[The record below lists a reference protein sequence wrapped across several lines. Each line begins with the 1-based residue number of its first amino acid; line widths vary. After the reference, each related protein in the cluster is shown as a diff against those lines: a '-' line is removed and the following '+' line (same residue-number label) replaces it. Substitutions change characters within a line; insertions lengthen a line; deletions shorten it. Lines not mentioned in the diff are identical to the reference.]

1 VPSPRDAA
9 IRYNQLLEMSAT
21 SLNDKL
27 PSASRLVEYRGAQ
40 IPAGFSSPQ
49 EELTALRTGCGLFDL
64 GWRAKLVVTGRDRTR
79 WLNGMVTNN
88 IRDLAPGH
96 GVYSFLLN
104 PQGHILGDLY
114 VFNRGESFLLDTD
127 RSQAGKLAQL
137 LKKYII
143 MDQVV
148 LSEAGHSLITAVGLE
163 GPNSKQVLARAGFE
177 PSELQ
182 PLEVE
187 DRMWND
193 ASISVVCTLQ
203 GGFMIWWLSP
213 ENAGELWEALAAA
226 GATPVG
232 AEALEM
238 WRIVAGIPHYGVDIR
253 ERDLPQETGQQQ
265 ALHFSKGCYI
275 GQEIV
280 ERIRS
285 RGAVHRCFT
294 GFSFEGQAPPA
305 GTKIER
311 EGREVGEITS
321 VAVLPS
327 GKAVGLGYL
336 RREAGGPG
344 TTIAVGG
351 LQATVSELP
360 FNIQ

>member
-1 VPSPRDAA
+1 
-9 IRYNQLLEMSAT
+9 MSAT

-27 PSASRLVEYRGAQ
+27 PSAGRLVEYCGAQ
-40 IPAGFSSPQ
+40 MPVVFSSVE
-49 EELTALRTGCGLFDL
+49 EELAALRTGCGIFDL

-88 IRDLAPGH
+88 IRDLASGH

-104 PQGHILGDLY
+104 PQGHILGDMY
-114 VFNRGESFLLDTD
+114 VFNRGESFLIDTD
-127 RSQAGKLAQL
+127 HTQVEKLTQL

-148 LSEAGHSLITAVGLE
+148 LSEAGQKLITALGLE
-163 GPNSKQVLARAGFE
+163 GPNSKDVLVRAGFE

-193 ASISVVCTLQ
+193 AAISLVRTLQ
-203 GGFMIWWLSP
+203 GGYMIWLSP
-213 ENAGELWEALAAA
+213 ENASGMWEAVAAA

-238 WRIVAGIPHYGVDIR
+238 WRITAGIPRYGIDIR
-253 ERDLPQETGQQQ
+253 ERDLPQETAQEQ
-265 ALHFSKGCYI
+265 ALNFSKGCYI

-285 RGAVHRCFT
+285 RGGVHRRFT
-294 GFSFEGQAPPA
+294 GFSFDGQAPPA
-305 GTKIER
+305 GSKIER
-311 EGREVGEITS
+311 EGRELGEITS

-327 GKAVGLGYL
+327 GQAVGLGYL

-344 TTIAVGG
+344 TVIEVGG
-351 LQATVSELP
+351 VQATVAELP
-360 FNIQ
+360 FNI

>member
-1 VPSPRDAA
+1 
-9 IRYNQLLEMSAT
+9 MSAT

-27 PSASRLVEYRGAQ
+27 PVAGRLVEYCGAQ
-40 IPAGFSSPQ
+40 TPAVFSSPQ
-49 EELTALRTGCGLFDL
+49 EELAALRTGCGIFDL

-79 WLNGMVTNN
+79 WLNGMVSNN
-88 IRDLAPGH
+88 IRDLAPAH

-104 PQGHILGDLY
+104 PQGHILGDMY
-114 VFNRGESFLLDTD
+114 VFNRGESFLIDTD
-127 RSQAGKLAQL
+127 RAQLGKLAQL

-148 LSEAGHSLITAVGLE
+148 LSEAAESLITTLGLE
-163 GPNSKQVLARAGFE
+163 GPNSKDVMVRAGFE

-182 PLEVE
+182 PLEIE

-193 ASISVVCTLQ
+193 AAISLVRTLQ
-203 GGFMIWWLSP
+203 GGYMIWLSP
-213 ENAGELWEALAAA
+213 ESASGMWEAVAAA

-238 WRIVAGIPHYGVDIR
+238 WRITAGIPRYGIDIR
-253 ERDLPQETGQQQ
+253 ERDLPQETGQEQ
-265 ALHFSKGCYI
+265 ALNFSKGCYI

-280 ERIRS
+280 ERIRA
-285 RGAVHRCFT
+285 RGGVHRRFT
-294 GFSFEGQAPPA
+294 GFSFAGQAPPPA

-321 VAVLPS
+321 VTVLPS
-327 GKAVGLGYL
+327 GQTVGLGYL

-344 TTIAVGG
+344 TAIEVGG
-351 LQATVSELP
+351 VQATVSELP
-360 FNIQ
+360 FNIA

>member
-1 VPSPRDAA
+1 MSGASLSDELPAA
-9 IRYNQLLEMSAT
+9 G
-21 SLNDKL
+21 
-27 PSASRLVEYRGAQ
+27 RLVEYGGAQ
-40 IPAGFSSPQ
+40 IRAVFSST
-49 EELTALRTGCGLFDL
+49 EGEWAALRSGCGVFDL

-88 IRDLAPGH
+88 IRDLAAGH

-104 PQGHILGDLY
+104 AQGHILGDMY
-114 VFNRGESFLLDTD
+114 VFNRGESFLIDTD
-127 RSQAGKLAQL
+127 RAQAGGLAQL

-148 LSEAGHSLITAVGLE
+148 LSEAGESQITALGLE
-163 GPNSKQVLARAGFE
+163 GPRSNDVLLRAGFE
-177 PSELQ
+177 PSELA

-193 ASISVVCTLQ
+193 VSISLVRSLQ
-203 GGFMIWWLSP
+203 GGYVIWLLP
-213 ENAGELWEALAAA
+213 EHAGAMWEALAAA
-226 GATPVG
+226 GATPAG

-238 WRIVAGIPHYGVDIR
+238 WRIAAGIPRYGVDIR
-253 ERDLPQETGQQQ
+253 ERDLPQETGQEH
-265 ALHFSKGCYI
+265 ALNFKKGCYV

-285 RGAVHRCFT
+285 RGAVHRRFT
-294 GFSFEGQAPPA
+294 GFSFEGPAPPPGA
-305 GTKIER
+305 RIEHD
-311 EGREVGEITS
+311 GRDVGEVTS
-321 VAVLPS
+321 LATLPL
-327 GKAVGLGYL
+327 GKVVGLGYL

-351 LQATVSELP
+351 VQATVSELP
-360 FNIQ
+360 FNI

>member
-1 VPSPRDAA
+1 
-9 IRYNQLLEMSAT
+9 
-21 SLNDKL
+21 
-27 PSASRLVEYRGAQ
+27 
-40 IPAGFSSPQ
+40 
-49 EELTALRTGCGLFDL
+49 LRSGCGVFDL

-79 WLNGMVTNN
+79 WLNGMVANN
-88 IRDLAPGH
+88 IRGLAAGH

-104 PQGHILGDLY
+104 AQGHILGDMY
-114 VFNRGESFLLDTD
+114 VFNRGESFLIDTD
-127 RSQAGKLAQL
+127 RAQAGGLAQL

-148 LSEAGHSLITAVGLE
+148 LSEAGEKQITTLGVE
-163 GPNSKQVLARAGFE
+163 GPQSKDVLLRAGFE

-193 ASISVVCTLQ
+193 ASISLIRSLQ
-203 GGFMIWWLSP
+203 GGYMIWLPP
-213 ENAGELWEALAAA
+213 EHAGAMWEALAAA

-232 AEALEM
+232 AEAVEM
-238 WRIVAGIPHYGVDIR
+238 WRIAAGIPRYGVDIR
-253 ERDLPQETGQQQ
+253 ERDLPQDTGQEH
-265 ALHFSKGCYI
+265 AFNLKKGCYI

-285 RGAVHRCFT
+285 RGAVHRRFT
-294 GFSFEGQAPPA
+294 GFSFEGPAPPP
-305 GTKIER
+305 GTKIEQD
-311 EGREVGEITS
+311 GRDVGEVTS

-327 GKAVGLGYL
+327 GKRIGLGYL

-344 TTIAVGG
+344 TTIEVGG
-351 LQATVSELP
+351 VQATVSELP
-360 FNIQ
+360 FASL

>member
-1 VPSPRDAA
+1 
-9 IRYNQLLEMSAT
+9 
-21 SLNDKL
+21 
-27 PSASRLVEYRGAQ
+27 
-40 IPAGFSSPQ
+40 
-49 EELTALRTGCGLFDL
+49 
-64 GWRAKLVVTGRDRTR
+64 
-79 WLNGMVTNN
+79 MVTNN

-104 PQGHILGDLY
+104 PQGHILGDMY
-114 VFNRGESFLLDTD
+114 VFNRGESFLIDSD
-127 RSQAGKLAQL
+127 RAQAGTLAQL

-148 LSEAGHSLITAVGLE
+148 LSEAGPGLITALGLE
-163 GPNSKQVLARAGFE
+163 GPNSKDVLVRAGFE
-177 PSELQ
+177 ASELQ

-193 ASISVVCTLQ
+193 ASISLVRTLQ
-203 GGFMIWWLSP
+203 GGYMIWLSP
-213 ENAGELWEALAAA
+213 ESAGGMWEGLA
-226 GATPVG
+226 GAGAIPVG

-238 WRIVAGIPHYGVDIR
+238 WRIVAGIPRYGIDIR
-253 ERDLPQETGQQQ
+253 ERDLPQETGQEQ
-265 ALHFSKGCYI
+265 ALNFSKGCYV

-285 RGAVHRCFT
+285 RGAVHRRFT
-294 GFSFEGQAPPA
+294 GFSFEGRVPPTA
-305 GTKIER
+305 GSKIER
-311 EGREVGEITS
+311 DGRELGEITS

-344 TTIAVGG
+344 TTIEVGG
-351 LQATVSELP
+351 VQATVSQLP
-360 FNIQ
+360 FALV

>member
-1 VPSPRDAA
+1 
-9 IRYNQLLEMSAT
+9 MSAT
-21 SLNDKL
+21 SLSDKL
-27 PSASRLVEYRGAQ
+27 PAAGRLVEYGGAQ
-40 IPAGFSSPQ
+40 TPAVFSSPQ
-49 EELTALRTGCGLFDL
+49 EEWAALRGGCGVFDL

-104 PQGHILGDLY
+104 AQGHIQGDMY
-114 VFNRGESFLLDTD
+114 VFNRGESFLIDTD
-127 RSQAGKLAQL
+127 RAQVEKLTQL

-148 LSEAGHSLITAVGLE
+148 LSEAEPSQVTGLGVE
-163 GPNSKQVLARAGFE
+163 GPQSKDVLLRAGFE
-177 PSELQ
+177 PSELAA
-182 PLEVE
+182 LEIE

-193 ASISVVCTLQ
+193 VAISLVRSLQ
-203 GGFMIWWLSP
+203 CGYIIWLSP
-213 ENAGELWEALAAA
+213 QQASAMWEALAGA

-238 WRIVAGIPHYGVDIR
+238 WRIAAGVPRYGVDIH
-253 ERDLPQETGQQQ
+253 ERDLPQETGQEQ
-265 ALHFSKGCYI
+265 ALNFSKGCYL

-285 RGAVHRCFT
+285 RGAVHRRFT
-294 GFSFEGQAPPA
+294 GFSFKGSAPPA

-321 VAVLPS
+321 VTVLPS
-327 GKAVGLGYL
+327 SEAIGLGYL

-344 TTIAVGG
+344 TTLEVGG
-351 LQATVSELP
+351 LRATVSDLP
-360 FNIQ
+360 FNI

>member
-1 VPSPRDAA
+1 
-9 IRYNQLLEMSAT
+9 MSVT
-21 SLNDKL
+21 SLSGIL
-27 PSASRLVEYRGAQ
+27 PAAGRLVEYRGAQ
-40 IPAGFSSPQ
+40 TPAVFSSLQ
-49 EELTALRTGCGLFDL
+49 EEWAALRTACGVFDL

-88 IRDLAPGH
+88 IRDLAPGR

-104 PQGHILGDLY
+104 VQGHVLGDMY
-114 VFNRGESFLLDTD
+114 VFNRGESLLIDTD
-127 RSQAGKLAQL
+127 HAQLEKLTQL

-148 LSEAGHSLITAVGLE
+148 LSEAAPSQITAVGVE
-163 GPNSKQVLARAGFE
+163 GPQSHDVLLRAGIE
-177 PSELQ
+177 PSDLQ

-193 ASISVVCTLQ
+193 AAISLVRSPH
-203 GGFMIWWLSP
+203 GGYMIWLPPDHVGVMWEGL
-213 ENAGELWEALAAA
+213 AGA
-226 GATPVG
+226 GATPAG
-232 AEALEM
+232 AEPLEM
-238 WRIVAGIPHYGVDIR
+238 WRIASGIPRYGVDIR
-253 ERDLPQETGQQQ
+253 ERDLPQETGQEQ
-265 ALHFSKGCYI
+265 ALNFTKGCYI

-285 RGAVHRCFT
+285 RGAVHRKFT
-294 GFSFEGQAPPA
+294 GFRFDGPTPPPP

-311 EGREVGEITS
+311 EGRELGEITS

-327 GKAVGLGYL
+327 GRAIGLGYL

-344 TTIAVGG
+344 TSVEVGG
-351 LQATVSELP
+351 VSAVVSELP
-360 FNIQ
+360 FASAVET

>member
-1 VPSPRDAA
+1 
-9 IRYNQLLEMSAT
+9 MSAT
-21 SLNDKL
+21 SLSDKL
-27 PSASRLVEYRGAQ
+27 PAAGRLVEYCGAQ
-40 IPAGFSSPQ
+40 IRAVFSSPG
-49 EELTALRTGCGLFDL
+49 EECAALRDGCGVLDL

-88 IRDLAPGH
+88 IRDLATGH

-104 PQGHILGDLY
+104 AQGQILGDMY
-114 VFNRGESFLLDTD
+114 VFNRGESFLIDTD
-127 RSQAGKLAQL
+127 RAQLEKLTQL

-148 LSEAGHSLITAVGLE
+148 LSEAGQSQITTLGVE
-163 GPNSKQVLARAGFE
+163 GPHSKDVLLRAGFE

-193 ASISVVCTLQ
+193 AAISLVRSLQ
-203 GGFMIWWLSP
+203 GGYMIWLPP
-213 ENAGELWEALAAA
+213 EHAGAMWEALAGA
-226 GATPVG
+226 GAAPVG

-238 WRIVAGIPHYGVDIR
+238 WRISAGIPRYGVDIR
-253 ERDLPQETGQQQ
+253 ERDLPQETGQDQ
-265 ALHFSKGCYI
+265 ALNFSKGCYI

-294 GFSFEGQAPPA
+294 GFSFEGPAPPPP

-311 EGREVGEITS
+311 GGREVGEVTS
-321 VAVLPS
+321 VAVLPP

-351 LQATVSELP
+351 VQATVSALP
-360 FNIQ
+360 FSI

>member
-1 VPSPRDAA
+1 
-9 IRYNQLLEMSAT
+9 MSAT

-27 PSASRLVEYRGAQ
+27 PAAGRLVEYRGAQ
-40 IPAGFSSPQ
+40 TLAGFSSPQ
-49 EELTALRTGCGLFDL
+49 EELAALRTGCGVFDW
-64 GWRAKLVVTGRDRTR
+64 GWRAKLVVTGCDRTR

-88 IRDLAPGH
+88 IRDLAPDH

-104 PQGHILGDLY
+104 PQGHILGDMY
-114 VFNRGESFLLDTD
+114 VFNRGESFLIDTD
-127 RSQAGKLAQL
+127 RSQVEKLTQL

-148 LSEAGHSLITAVGLE
+148 LSEAGPDLITALGLE
-163 GPNSKQVLARAGFE
+163 GPHSKEVLVRAGFE

-193 ASISVVCTLQ
+193 SALSLVRTLQ
-203 GGFMIWWLSP
+203 GGYMIWLPRES
-213 ENAGELWEALAAA
+213 AGRLWEAIVAA
-226 GATPVG
+226 GAIPVG

-238 WRIVAGIPHYGVDIR
+238 WRIVAGIPRYGTDIR
-253 ERDLPQETGQQQ
+253 ERDLPQETAQEY
-265 ALHFSKGCYI
+265 ALNFSKGCYI

-285 RGAVHRCFT
+285 RGAVHRRFT
-294 GFSFEGQAPPA
+294 GFSFGDQAPAP

-311 EGREVGEITS
+311 DGRELGEITS
-321 VAVLPS
+321 VAVLPW
-327 GKAVGLGYL
+327 GRAVGLGYL

-344 TTIAVGG
+344 TTIEAGG
-351 LQATVSELP
+351 VTATVSELP
-360 FNIQ
+360 FNI

>member
-1 VPSPRDAA
+1 
-9 IRYNQLLEMSAT
+9 MSAT
-21 SLNDKL
+21 SLSEKL
-27 PSASRLVEYRGAQ
+27 PAASRLVEYGGAQ
-40 IPAGFSSPQ
+40 TPAVLSSPQ
-49 EELTALRTGCGLFDL
+49 EEWTALRGGCAVFDL

-88 IRDLAPGH
+88 VRDLAPGH

-104 PQGHILGDLY
+104 PQGHILADMC
-114 VFNRGESFLLDTD
+114 VFNRGESFLIDTD
-127 RSQAGKLAQL
+127 RAQVEKLTQL

-148 LSEAGHSLITAVGLE
+148 LSEAAPNQITGLGVE
-163 GPNSKQVLARAGFE
+163 GPQSQDTLLQAGFE
-177 PSELQ
+177 PSTLA

-193 ASISVVCTLQ
+193 VAISLVRTFQ
-203 GGFMIWWLSP
+203 GGYMIWLPPGQAS
-213 ENAGELWEALAAA
+213 AMWEALAGA

-238 WRIVAGIPHYGVDIR
+238 RRIAAGIPRYGVDIR
-253 ERDLPQETGQQQ
+253 ERDLPQETGQEQ
-265 ALHFSKGCYI
+265 ALNFSKGCYI

-285 RGAVHRCFT
+285 RGAVHRRFT
-294 GFSFEGQAPPA
+294 GFSFEGLAPQADA
-305 GTKIER
+305 RIER
-311 EGREVGEITS
+311 DGREVGEITS
-321 VAVLPS
+321 VTTLPS
-327 GKAVGLGYL
+327 GKAIGLGYW

-344 TTIAVGG
+344 TTIEVGG
-351 LQATVSELP
+351 VQATVVALP
-360 FNIQ
+360 FPTAVVGT